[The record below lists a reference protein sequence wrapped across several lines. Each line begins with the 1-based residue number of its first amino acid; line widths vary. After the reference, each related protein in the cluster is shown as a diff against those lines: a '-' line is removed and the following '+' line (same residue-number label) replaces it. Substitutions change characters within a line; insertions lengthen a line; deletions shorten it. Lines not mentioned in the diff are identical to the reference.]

1 MMSHWVLYL
10 SASLCLIFNLVA
22 SSPLPKT
29 DEKGGNDSND
39 GQHWVGIWT
48 AMPQLVEPAN
58 LPPTPFNG
66 LDSVFY
72 NTTIRQTVQVGL
84 DSAKIR
90 LRLSNAFGVN
100 NLNISS
106 VAVSHTME
114 NEAGVSTIQPGS
126 TKEVRFSEQSSISIP
141 SAGLAV
147 SDPIEFSV
155 QAQSILLIDIF
166 LEKGQDGFA
175 ITGHPGSRTTSFIS
189 FDDHVGE
196 KDLKTN
202 GDAVQSIEH
211 WYFISAV
218 EGFLNSETRSFAIV
232 GDSITDGRGST
243 TNKNN
248 RWPDLVQKKIN
259 QDEKIPKIG
268 ILNQAAGGNRILHD
282 GLGPNA
288 VSRIDRDV
296 LAQSGV
302 QFAMIFEGVNDIGVA
317 ESDPKSQAEIGD
329 QIIIALRQIATRVR
343 TAGIS
348 FGAATI
354 SPFGTPPDS
363 NYTQPYSSVEREVTR
378 QRVNNFIR
386 NDGVFDFVLDFD
398 RVLRDPQDQS
408 VLLNEFDSGDH
419 LHPNVAGYQAIADY
433 FPLDLFL

>member
-1 MMSHWVLYL
+1 M
-10 SASLCLIFNLVA
+10 
-22 SSPLPKT
+22 
-29 DEKGGNDSND
+29 NDD
-39 GQHWVGIWT
+39 RHWVGIWT

-66 LDSVFY
+66 SDSVFY

-84 DSAKIR
+84 ESTTIR

-106 VAVSHTME
+106 VAVSRTIG
-114 NEAGVSTIQPGS
+114 NEAGSSTIQSGS
-126 TKEVRFSEQSSISIP
+126 TTKVQFSERSGISIP
-141 SAGLAV
+141 SGGLAV

-155 QAQSILLIDIF
+155 QAQSILVIDIF
-166 LEKGQDGFA
+166 LENGQNGFD

-189 FDDHVGE
+189 FDNHVGE
-196 KDLKTN
+196 KDLLTT
-202 GDAVQSIEH
+202 GDSVQSIEH

-218 EGFLNSETRSFAIV
+218 EGRLDRETRSFAIV

-243 TNKNN
+243 TNRNN

-259 QDEKIPKIG
+259 QDKNIPKVA

-282 GLGPNA
+282 SLGPNA

-302 QFAMIFEGVNDIGVA
+302 QYAMIFEGVNDIGVA
-317 ESDPKSQAEIGD
+317 EPDFKSQAEIGD
-329 QIIIALRQIATRVR
+329 QIITAFRQIATRVQ
-343 TAGIS
+343 AVGIS

-354 SPFGTPPDS
+354 SPFGTRASS
-363 NYTQPYSSVEREVTR
+363 NYTQPYSNAEREKTR
-378 QRVNNFIR
+378 QRVNDFIR
-386 NDGVFDFVLDFD
+386 NDEAFDFVLDFD
-398 RVLRDPQDQS
+398 RVLRDPEDQT

-419 LHPNVAGYQAIADY
+419 LHPNEVGYQAIADY
-433 FPLDLFL
+433 FPLDLFQ